1 VPAVEYIRAQRAR
14 TLLIRKIEDLMQ
26 KCHVFLS
33 PTGGSSL
40 SITNLTGHPAMC
52 LKAGFAAENR
62 PVALMITGR
71 LYDEATLL
79 RVALAFEQATKWQ
92 AMNPKLT

>member
-1 VPAVEYIRAQRAR
+1 
-14 TLLIRKIEDLMQ
+14 M
-26 KCHVFLS
+26 
-33 PTGGSSL
+33 
-40 SITNLTGHPAMC
+40 
-52 LKAGFAAENR
+52 

-92 AMNPKLT
+92 GMNPAVT